1 MKRIISLSSLL
12 VVVGSLLI
20 LSSCN
25 QDKKNTLQ
33 LHGLGDNLS
42 GLTAYLYDEADP
54 KTPIDSIII
63 RDTVASLSLDN
74 LKKGYLYLLTCEGT
88 PLNAQFVYEETL

>member
-1 MKRIISLSSLL
+1 MKRTLSLSSLL
-12 VVVGSLLI
+12 IVLGTLLV

-25 QDKKNTLQ
+25 RNDQKTTLQ

-54 KTPIDSIII
+54 KTPIDSIVIH
-63 RDTVASLSLDN
+63 DTIASLSLDN
-74 LKKGYLYLLTCEGT
+74 LQKGYPHIPVSSATQL
-88 PLNAQFVYEETL
+88 QM